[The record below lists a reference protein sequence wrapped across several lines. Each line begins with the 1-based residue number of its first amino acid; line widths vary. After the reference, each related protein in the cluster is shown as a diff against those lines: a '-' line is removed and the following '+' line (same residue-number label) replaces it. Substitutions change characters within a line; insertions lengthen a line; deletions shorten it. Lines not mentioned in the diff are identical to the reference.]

1 MRKIKFKLILR
12 VGSIVITISNYL
24 TKIRNGEREVKCENE
39 VPPQNVVRRGHG
51 RQNARGIWRIGHLS
65 LLLNSLRDGILP
77 WANDTMAAKKTFS
90 SWEALG
96 SLVYSTGEVAPQE
109 EEPVEQETIEPSR
122 QRLTVRRDAS
132 GRKGKVVTLVEGFQG
147 GQAALEAL
155 AGALK
160 RYCGTGGSVKD
171 AVVLIQGDVRQK
183 VGGYLSAQGY
193 KVRVL

>member
-1 MRKIKFKLILR
+1 
-12 VGSIVITISNYL
+12 
-24 TKIRNGEREVKCENE
+24 
-39 VPPQNVVRRGHG
+39 
-51 RQNARGIWRIGHLS
+51 
-65 LLLNSLRDGILP
+65 
-77 WANDTMAAKKTFS
+77 MAAKKTFS

-109 EEPVEQETIEPSR
+109 EEPLEQDTIEPSR

-147 GQAALEAL
+147 GEAALEAL

-171 AVVLIQGDVRQK
+171 ATVLIQGDVRQK